1 MDTITAN
8 KNIYTFIF
16 LMTVM
21 FDDFQP
27 SYFTTLQLLDS
38 TLNKRETMLEQIW
51 FGLGS
56 SEDFLG
62 TEQNRQN
69 IEL

>member
-56 SEDFLG
+56 FEDFLG

>member
-27 SYFTTLQLLDS
+27 SYFTTLQLLDN
-38 TLNKRETMLEQIW
+38 TLDKRET
-51 FGLGS
+51 
-56 SEDFLG
+56 
-62 TEQNRQN
+62 T
-69 IEL
+69 IE